1 MSQEP
6 RVVALHEHAA
16 ANLHYI
22 RETMERAGSFTAVP
36 GWGGVLMGLCGLAA
50 SVIGW
55 PQQGT
60 RAWLWVWLAAAAL
73 AVVIG
78 AVAVAI
84 KARASGLPFL
94 SRPARQFA
102 MSFAPPIFVGAIL
115 TVVLAR
121 ATLLGLLPGVWLLL
135 YGTAVVCAGTFSA
148 RIVPF
153 TGVLFLFL
161 GAIAIFS
168 SSVVANVCLGVGF
181 GLLHVVFGA
190 IIARN
195 HGG

>member
-1 MSQEP
+1 
-6 RVVALHEHAA
+6 
-16 ANLHYI
+16 
-22 RETMERAGSFTAVP
+22 
-36 GWGGVLMGLCGLAA
+36 
-50 SVIGW
+50 
-55 PQQGT
+55 
-60 RAWLWVWLAAAAL
+60 
-73 AVVIG
+73 
-78 AVAVAI
+78 
-84 KARASGLPFL
+84 
-94 SRPARQFA
+94 

-121 ATLLGLLPGVWLLL
+121 AELLGLLPGVWLLL

-153 TGVLFLFL
+153 MGVLFLFL

-168 SSVVANVCLGVGF
+168 SGLVANVCLGVGF
-181 GLLHVVFGA
+181 GGLHVVFGA